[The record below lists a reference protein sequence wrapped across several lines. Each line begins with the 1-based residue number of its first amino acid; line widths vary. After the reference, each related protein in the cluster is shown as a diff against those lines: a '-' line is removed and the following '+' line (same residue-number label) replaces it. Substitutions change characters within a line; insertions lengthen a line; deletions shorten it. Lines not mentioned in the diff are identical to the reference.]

1 MSSRSETAAVPL
13 QSEVATHFCSWSWT
27 GDWLAVNEY
36 LYNFNLYLRGL
47 SVNRVPTASTASA
60 EQDRRWITYNWEPKT
75 ALILNTCHRQRHRLT
90 VGLSCR
96 SLCLCF
102 CLCLYLYIFNSTKQH
117 ALWRPVIG
125 NSTDWLGHFL
135 AVASVWSLIVLW
147 GHSCL
152 QKIYFSKCLLSWWLE
167 SYCSG
172 ATLAFRKQILVNE
185 D

>member
-1 MSSRSETAAVPL
+1 MTPI
-13 QSEVATHFCSWSWT
+13 
-27 GDWLAVNEY
+27 NEY
-36 LYNFNLYLRGL
+36 LYNFNQYLRGL
-47 SVNRVPTASTASA
+47 SVNRVPTASAAWA

-75 ALILNTCHRQRHRLT
+75 ALILNTCHRQLHRLT

-102 CLCLYLYIFNSTKQH
+102 CLCLYLYIFNSTKLH

-172 ATLAFRKQILVNE
+172 ATLAFRNKLLVNV